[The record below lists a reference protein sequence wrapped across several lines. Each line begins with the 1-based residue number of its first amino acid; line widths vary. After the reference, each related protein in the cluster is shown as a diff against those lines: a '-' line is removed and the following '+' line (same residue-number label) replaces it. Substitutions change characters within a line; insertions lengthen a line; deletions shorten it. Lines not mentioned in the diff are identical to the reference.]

1 MIGPDDMH
9 EEFSCTQS
17 DCVKDDEHSRP
28 LFENSS
34 VTMLQAYF
42 MVFQFALKHY
52 LSSKAFSELLLLLK
66 ILLPADNS
74 LPKSI
79 YLFKSVLVK
88 SFPHVEVCEHYY
100 CQDCHEPLNG
110 SNALCSC
117 SRREIYHSTYWA

>member
-1 MIGPDDMH
+1 MNTLGH
-9 EEFSCTQS
+9 
-17 DCVKDDEHSRP
+17 
-28 LFENSS
+28 FENSS

-42 MVFQFALKHY
+42 MVFQFALKHH

-79 YLFKSVLVK
+79 YLFRSFLVK

-110 SNALCSC
+110 LNALCSC
-117 SRREIYHSTYWA
+117 SRSERFITVPIGPSLVQMMQGEQCYCDITFTT